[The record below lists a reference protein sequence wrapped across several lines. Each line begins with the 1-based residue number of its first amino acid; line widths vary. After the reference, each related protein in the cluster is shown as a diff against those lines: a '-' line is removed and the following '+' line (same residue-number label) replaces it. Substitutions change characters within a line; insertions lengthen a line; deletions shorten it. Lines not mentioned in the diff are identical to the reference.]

1 LRVPLTLSI
10 CNALCCLSQQ
20 GRIAFPMDGIEDT
33 KSVMLSDIM
42 TDADGNRSVNWNN
55 CVIPLH
61 HLADLLKYNGQL
73 HQNQVYD
80 TAPSRD
86 RVSLILVRGIGSEHL
101 AIQVD
106 QVIGE
111 EEIVMKQ
118 IDGPIPIPPGLAG
131 VTVRANGSIMPIG
144 DVLALIDIAQGRL
157 RCEQSPDLGG
167 ETLTALVNAPP
178 MNPTVFIVDDSI
190 TVRELLSLSFKKA
203 GFRVE
208 QARDGQEAW
217 ERLKS
222 GLFCDLILCDIEMP
236 RMNGLELLDCIQA
249 DAKLS
254 SIPIAM
260 ITSRGGSKMQR
271 LAAAKGARGYFVK
284 PYIEERLLEASQRL
298 IKGDILLE
306 MATLGEE
313 AEA

>member
-1 LRVPLTLSI
+1 
-10 CNALCCLSQQ
+10 
-20 GRIAFPMDGIEDT
+20 
-33 KSVMLSDIM
+33 
-42 TDADGNRSVNWNN
+42 
-55 CVIPLH
+55 
-61 HLADLLKYNGQL
+61 
-73 HQNQVYD
+73 
-80 TAPSRD
+80 
-86 RVSLILVRGIGSEHL
+86 
-101 AIQVD
+101 
-106 QVIGE
+106 
-111 EEIVMKQ
+111 
-118 IDGPIPIPPGLAG
+118 
-131 VTVRANGSIMPIG
+131 
-144 DVLALIDIAQGRL
+144 
-157 RCEQSPDLGG
+157 
-167 ETLTALVNAPP
+167 